1 MLQAEHRAEIAK
13 YETRISTLQADCD
26 RRVAAMEADTSMK
39 LRELGDL
46 HREAMDRHKDE
57 LARCEQQAHARQAKL
72 LMENE
77 SERSMKEQRLGEAQE
92 WKDRYMQFEEHVGP
106 ALKRDVNRYKEQA
119 ENLQK
124 ELSQRKVEVEE
135 ARGEVLKLKHH
146 NDISHTR
153 REMALEAEL
162 GHAKVQI
169 ERLQLELDS
178 VSKRTAAAP
187 APSPSTHRDP
197 PKPVS
202 DPSLEVSHRL
212 RVLESR
218 NVELEH
224 SLQEAI
230 GRVSEARKV
239 KDSEVARLKDTL
251 SNPEELRD
259 MRHALREKT
268 QQVQMLQGTVE
279 QLRDTNARIQDQH
292 IQDRE
297 ALISLTSDLPQ
308 VSGFTGF
315 RV

>member
-1 MLQAEHRAEIAK
+1 
-13 YETRISTLQADCD
+13 
-26 RRVAAMEADTSMK
+26 
-39 LRELGDL
+39 
-46 HREAMDRHKDE
+46 
-57 LARCEQQAHARQAKL
+57 
-72 LMENE
+72 
-77 SERSMKEQRLGEAQE
+77 
-92 WKDRYMQFEEHVGP
+92 
-106 ALKRDVNRYKEQA
+106 LKRDVNRYKEQA

-146 NDISHTR
+146 TNISHTR
-153 REMALEAEL
+153 REMAVEAEL

-169 ERLQLELDS
+169 ERLQFELDFM
-178 VSKRTAAAP
+178 SKSRAAAP
-187 APSPSTHRDP
+187 ASSPSVHRDP

-230 GRVSEARKV
+230 GRVSEASKV
-239 KDSEVARLKDTL
+239 R
-251 SNPEELRD
+251 R
-259 MRHALREKT
+259 ALREKT
-268 QQVQMLQGTVE
+268 EQVQMLQGTVE

-308 VSGFTGF
+308 VSGFAGF